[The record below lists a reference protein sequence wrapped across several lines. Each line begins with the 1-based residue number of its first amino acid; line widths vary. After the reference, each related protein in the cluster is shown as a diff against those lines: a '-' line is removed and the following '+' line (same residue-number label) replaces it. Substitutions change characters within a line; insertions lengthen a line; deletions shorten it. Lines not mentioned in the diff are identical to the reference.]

1 MESALQ
7 ALNVPVN
14 LIIVRGTRRWLL
26 FVECVTDEVRM
37 RTNFGVGVL
46 VVTEITAPL
55 TAEAG
60 AADRIGR
67 KAGLPFSLRR

>member
-7 ALNVPVN
+7 ACNVPV
-14 LIIVRGTRRWLL
+14 LPITFRGTRRWSL
-26 FVECVTDEVRM
+26 FVECVTAEVRM
-37 RTNFGVGVL
+37 RTILGAGVL

-67 KAGLPFSLRR
+67 KAALPFSLRR